1 MFLVPICCIKH
12 TVSTL
17 FLPCLFHKTPI
28 SLINGFYC
36 APWTVH
42 CAVTC
47 SHFLHF
53 LRIIKAILTP
63 LAISSQYLT
72 NIWPLLLCPTR
83 RKLPLFSTNVHL
95 HPLSLQTFR
104 LSSVPHKN
112 PLRHDYLGRGPINK
126 RHVSE
131 LVIFQE
137 RLLYNTGE
145 SSYHAPTLTLPFCL
159 QVSHCANNWTFVDTQ
174 YSMMAGQSI

>member
-47 SHFLHF
+47 SHFLHL

-112 PLRHDYLGRGPINK
+112 PLRHDNWGGRFWSIRELRQYWYTLFIKAAAPVRGGTYIMWSRLCHLGHK
-126 RHVSE
+126 MD
-131 LVIFQE
+131 
-137 RLLYNTGE
+137 
-145 SSYHAPTLTLPFCL
+145 A
-159 QVSHCANNWTFVDTQ
+159 
-174 YSMMAGQSI
+174 

>member
-1 MFLVPICCIKH
+1 MTNSAYQLSIAHIYIVQIVIITFLLVQLLWNKYILYLINYIV
-12 TVSTL
+12 TVSSQAL
-17 FLPCLFHKTPI
+17 PFLPFI
-28 SLINGFYC
+28 
-36 APWTVH
+36 
-42 CAVTC
+42 
-47 SHFLHF
+47 
-53 LRIIKAILTP
+53 
-63 LAISSQYLT
+63 
-72 NIWPLLLCPTR
+72 
-83 RKLPLFSTNVHL
+83 STNVHL